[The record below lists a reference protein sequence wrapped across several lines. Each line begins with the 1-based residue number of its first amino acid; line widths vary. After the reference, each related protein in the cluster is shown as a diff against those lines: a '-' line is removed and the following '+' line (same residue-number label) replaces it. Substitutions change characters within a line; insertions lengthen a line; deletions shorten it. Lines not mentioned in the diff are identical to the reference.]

1 MEFTA
6 CHNNILLQ
14 EEPFSQKSHS
24 ETPVR
29 MLEKLTLCFD
39 KDLRKLLP

>member
-24 ETPVR
+24 ETPVKKIDD
-29 MLEKLTLCFD
+29 MF
-39 KDLRKLLP
+39 